1 MLLNHFQII
10 GIYIKQITNSNQ
22 ITDQLSEI
30 GYISNIALSTSIF
43 LLLKLK
49 KPLLLEGEAGVGKTD
64 LAKSLSI
71 ILKKPLIRL
80 QCYEGLDMSSAAYEW
95 NFAAQ
100 MISIQKGDTENIYSK
115 KYLQERPLLQSISAT
130 SEDNFPILLIDEIDR
145 ADPPF
150 EAFLLELLSD
160 WQITIPEIGTI
171 KAKEPPIVII
181 TSNRTREIHD
191 ALKRRCLYHFVDYP
205 DFEQELKI
213 LQSHIPNIKED
224 LSIAIIHFVKELRK
238 IELFKQPGIAETID
252 WAQAIVELNYISI
265 NPEVLESTIGTL
277 LKNQDDIRKLKES
290 EAAKILATIQTEI
303 SLINRK

>member
-1 MLLNHFQII
+1 MLEINNITKKDQI
-10 GIYIKQITNSNQ
+10 SES
-22 ITDQLSEI
+22 LSEV
-30 GYISNIALSTSIF
+30 GYISNVGLSTAIY
-43 LLLKLK
+43 LTLKLK
-49 KPLLLEGEAGVGKTD
+49 KPILLEGEAGVGKTD

-71 ILKKPLIRL
+71 ILDKPLIRL
-80 QCYEGLDMSSAAYEW
+80 QCYEGLDMASAAYEW

-100 MISIQKGDTENIYSK
+100 MISIQKGNTENIYSK
-115 KYLQERPLLQSISAT
+115 NFLQERPLLKSINNT
-130 SEDNFPILLIDEIDR
+130 DNFPILLIDEIDR

-150 EAFLLELLSD
+150 EAFLLEILSD

-205 DFEQELKI
+205 DLEQELKI
-213 LQSHIPNIKED
+213 LQSRVPNIKED
-224 LSIAIIHFVKELRK
+224 LSIAIVHFVKELRK

-252 WAQAIVELNYISI
+252 WAQAMVELNYITI
-265 NPEVLESTIGTL
+265 DPEVLESTIGAL

-290 EAAKILATIQTEI
+290 EAAKILTIIQTEI
-303 SLINRK
+303 SVINRK

>member
-1 MLLNHFQII
+1 MLEINNITKKDQI
-10 GIYIKQITNSNQ
+10 SES
-22 ITDQLSEI
+22 LSEV
-30 GYISNIALSTSIF
+30 GYISNVGLSTAIY
-43 LLLKLK
+43 LTLKLK
-49 KPLLLEGEAGVGKTD
+49 KPILLEGEAGVGKTD

-71 ILKKPLIRL
+71 ILDKPLIRL
-80 QCYEGLDMSSAAYEW
+80 QCYEGLDIASAAYEW

-115 KYLQERPLLQSISAT
+115 KFLQERPLLKSINNT
-130 SEDNFPILLIDEIDR
+130 DNFPILLIDEIDR

-150 EAFLLELLSD
+150 EAFLLEILSD

-171 KAKEPPIVII
+171 KAQEPPIVII

-205 DFEQELKI
+205 DLEQELKI
-213 LQSHIPNIKED
+213 LQSRVPNIKED
-224 LSIAIIHFVKELRK
+224 LSVAIVHFVKELRK

-252 WAQAIVELNYISI
+252 WAQAMVELNYITI
-265 NPEVLESTIGTL
+265 DPEVLESTIGAL

-290 EAAKILATIQTEI
+290 EAAKILTIIQTEI

>member
-1 MLLNHFQII
+1 MLEINNITKKDQI
-10 GIYIKQITNSNQ
+10 SES
-22 ITDQLSEI
+22 LSEV
-30 GYISNIALSTSIF
+30 GYISNVGLSTAIY
-43 LLLKLK
+43 LTLKLK
-49 KPLLLEGEAGVGKTD
+49 KPILLEGEAGVGKTD

-71 ILKKPLIRL
+71 ILDKPLIRL
-80 QCYEGLDMSSAAYEW
+80 QCYEGLDMASAAYEW

-100 MISIQKGDTENIYSK
+100 MISIQKGNTENIYSK
-115 KYLQERPLLQSISAT
+115 NFLQERPLLKSINNT
-130 SEDNFPILLIDEIDR
+130 DNFPILLIDEIDR

-150 EAFLLELLSD
+150 EAFLLEILSD

-205 DFEQELKI
+205 DLEQELKI
-213 LQSHIPNIKED
+213 LQSRVPNIRED
-224 LSIAIIHFVKELRK
+224 LSVAIVHFVKELRK

-252 WAQAIVELNYISI
+252 WAQAMVELNYITI
-265 NPEVLESTIGTL
+265 DPEILESTIGAL

-290 EAAKILATIQTEI
+290 EAAKILTIIQTEI

>member
-1 MLLNHFQII
+1 MLK
-10 GIYIKQITNSNQ
+10 IKQVNNIDTITSN
-22 ITDQLSEI
+22 LSKI
-30 GYISNIALSTSIF
+30 GYISNIGLSTSIY
-43 LLLKLK
+43 LMLKLS

-64 LAKSLSI
+64 LAKSLSKI
-71 ILKKPLIRL
+71 FNKPLIRL

-100 MISIQKGDTENIYSK
+100 MISIQKGETENIYSK
-115 KYLQERPLLQSISAT
+115 KFLQERPLLKSISQ
-130 SEDNFPILLIDEIDR
+130 EKQEEFPILLIDEIDR

-181 TSNRTREIHD
+181 TSNRTREVHD

-205 DFEQELKI
+205 DVDQELKI
-213 LQSHIPNIKED
+213 L
-224 LSIAIIHFVKELRK
+224 LSRVPKINEELSKSIIYFVKELRK

-252 WAQAIVELNYISI
+252 WAQAIVELNYITI

-277 LKNQDDIRKLKES
+277 LKNQDDIKKLKDS
-290 EAAKILATIQTEI
+290 EASKILSTIQAEI

>member
-1 MLLNHFQII
+1 MLKGFFINMIEIESLS
-10 GIYIKQITNSNQ
+10 KKEQITEA
-22 ITDQLSEI
+22 LSEI
-30 GYISNIALSTSIF
+30 GYISNIGLSTSLF
-43 LLLKLK
+43 LSLKLR
-49 KPLLLEGEAGVGKTD
+49 KPLFLEGEAGVGKTE
-64 LAKSLSI
+64 LAKSLSE

-80 QCYEGLDMSSAAYEW
+80 QCYEGLDLSSAAYEW

-100 MISIQKGDTENIYSK
+100 MISIQKGDSDNIYSK
-115 KYLQERPLLQSISAT
+115 KYLHERPLLKSLM
-130 SEDNFPILLIDEIDR
+130 EDEKGNFPILLIDEIDR

-150 EAFLLELLSD
+150 EAFLLEILSD

-171 KAKEPPIVII
+171 IAKEPPIVII

-205 DFEQELKI
+205 DLTQELNI
-213 LQSHIPNIKED
+213 LQSRVPNIKNH
-224 LSIAIIHFVKELRK
+224 LSMEIVHFVKELRK

-265 NPEVLESTIGTL
+265 DPEVLESTIGTL
-277 LKNQDDIRKLKES
+277 LKNQDDIKRLKDS
-290 EAAKILATIQTEI
+290 EAAKILTIIQTEI

>member
-1 MLLNHFQII
+1 M
-10 GIYIKQITNSNQ
+10 
-22 ITDQLSEI
+22 
-30 GYISNIALSTSIF
+30 
-43 LLLKLK
+43 LKLS

-64 LAKSLSI
+64 LAKSLSKI
-71 ILKKPLIRL
+71 FKKPLIRL

-100 MISIQKGDTENIYSK
+100 MISIQKGETENIYSK
-115 KYLQERPLLQSISAT
+115 KFLQERPLLKSISQ
-130 SEDNFPILLIDEIDR
+130 EKQEEFPILLIDEIDR

-181 TSNRTREIHD
+181 TSNRTREVHD

-205 DFEQELKI
+205 DVNQELKI
-213 LQSHIPNIKED
+213 L
-224 LSIAIIHFVKELRK
+224 LSRVPKINEELSKSIIYFVKEIRK

-252 WAQAIVELNYISI
+252 WAQAIVELNYITI

-277 LKNQDDIRKLKES
+277 LKNQDDIKKLKDS
-290 EAAKILATIQTEI
+290 EASKILSIIQAEI

>member
-1 MLLNHFQII
+1 MLEINNITKKDQI
-10 GIYIKQITNSNQ
+10 SES
-22 ITDQLSEI
+22 LSEV
-30 GYISNIALSTSIF
+30 GYISNVGLSTAIY
-43 LLLKLK
+43 LTLKLK
-49 KPLLLEGEAGVGKTD
+49 KPILLEGEAGVGKTD

-71 ILKKPLIRL
+71 ILDKPLIRL
-80 QCYEGLDMSSAAYEW
+80 QCYEGLDMASAAYEW

-115 KYLQERPLLQSISAT
+115 KFLQERPLLKSINNT
-130 SEDNFPILLIDEIDR
+130 DNFPILLIDEIDR

-150 EAFLLELLSD
+150 EAFLLEILSD

-205 DFEQELKI
+205 DLEQELKI
-213 LQSHIPNIKED
+213 LQSRVPNIRED
-224 LSIAIIHFVKELRK
+224 LSVAIVHFVKELRK

-252 WAQAIVELNYISI
+252 WAQAMVELNYITI
-265 NPEVLESTIGTL
+265 DPEVLESTIGAL
-277 LKNQDDIRKLKES
+277 LKNQDDIRKLRES
-290 EAAKILATIQTEI
+290 EAAKILTIIQTEI

>member
-1 MLLNHFQII
+1 MLKINEI
-10 GIYIKQITNSNQ
+10 IKQDQ
-22 ITDQLSEI
+22 ISDGLSEV
-30 GYISNIALSTSIF
+30 GYICNIGLSTSIY
-43 LLLKLK
+43 LMLKLK
-49 KPLLLEGEAGVGKTD
+49 KPILLEGEAGVGKTD
-64 LAKSLSI
+64 LAKSLST
-71 ILKKPLIRL
+71 ILDKPLIRL

-100 MISIQKGDTENIYSK
+100 MISIQKGNTDNIYSK
-115 KYLQERPLLQSISAT
+115 SFLQERPLLKSINT
-130 SEDNFPILLIDEIDR
+130 TDNFPILLIDEIDR

-150 EAFLLELLSD
+150 EAFLLEILSD

-205 DFEQELKI
+205 DLEQELKI
-213 LQSHIPNIKED
+213 LQSRVPNIKED
-224 LSIAIIHFVKELRK
+224 LSVAIVHFVKELRK

-252 WAQAIVELNYISI
+252 WAQAMVELNYITI
-265 NPEVLESTIGTL
+265 DPEVLESTIGAL

-290 EAAKILATIQTEI
+290 EAAKILTTIQTEI

>member
-1 MLLNHFQII
+1 MLEINNITKKDQI
-10 GIYIKQITNSNQ
+10 SES
-22 ITDQLSEI
+22 LSEV
-30 GYISNIALSTSIF
+30 GYISNVGLSTAIY
-43 LLLKLK
+43 LTLKLK
-49 KPLLLEGEAGVGKTD
+49 KPILLEGEAGVGKTD

-71 ILKKPLIRL
+71 ILDKPLIRL
-80 QCYEGLDMSSAAYEW
+80 QCYEGLDMASAAYEW

-115 KYLQERPLLQSISAT
+115 KFLQERPLLKSINNT
-130 SEDNFPILLIDEIDR
+130 DNFPILLIDEIDR

-150 EAFLLELLSD
+150 EAFLLEILSD

-205 DFEQELKI
+205 DLEQELNI
-213 LQSHIPNIKED
+213 LQSRVPNIKED
-224 LSIAIIHFVKELRK
+224 LSVAIVHFVKELRK

-252 WAQAIVELNYISI
+252 WAQAMVELNYITI
-265 NPEVLESTIGTL
+265 DPEVLESTIGAL

-290 EAAKILATIQTEI
+290 EAAKILTIIQTEI
-303 SLINRK
+303 SVINRK

>member
-1 MLLNHFQII
+1 MFEINNITKKDQI
-10 GIYIKQITNSNQ
+10 SES
-22 ITDQLSEI
+22 LSEV
-30 GYISNIALSTSIF
+30 GYISNVGLSTAIY
-43 LLLKLK
+43 LTLKLK
-49 KPLLLEGEAGVGKTD
+49 KPILLEGEAGVGKTD

-71 ILKKPLIRL
+71 ILDKPLIRL
-80 QCYEGLDMSSAAYEW
+80 QCYEGLDMASAAYEW

-100 MISIQKGDTENIYSK
+100 MISIQKGNTENIYSK
-115 KYLQERPLLQSISAT
+115 NFLQERPLLKSINNT
-130 SEDNFPILLIDEIDR
+130 DNFPILLIDEIDR

-150 EAFLLELLSD
+150 EAFLLEILSD

-205 DFEQELKI
+205 DLEQELKI
-213 LQSHIPNIKED
+213 LQSRVPNIRED
-224 LSIAIIHFVKELRK
+224 LSVAIVHFVKELRK

-252 WAQAIVELNYISI
+252 WAQAMVELNYITI
-265 NPEVLESTIGTL
+265 DPEVLESTIGAL

-290 EAAKILATIQTEI
+290 EAAKILTIIQTEI

>member
-1 MLLNHFQII
+1 MEHI
-10 GIYIKQITNSNQ
+10 NQ
-22 ITDQLSEI
+22 IKNIDTITEKLSQT
-30 GYISNIALSTSIF
+30 GYVSNIGLSTSVY
-43 LLLKLK
+43 LMLKLN

-64 LAKSLSI
+64 LAKSLSKI
-71 ILKKPLIRL
+71 FNKPLIRL

-100 MISIQKGDTENIYSK
+100 MISIQKGDTENIYSQ
-115 KYLQERPLLQSISAT
+115 KYLQKRPLLQSITAEKQ
-130 SEDNFPILLIDEIDR
+130 EDHPILLIDEIDR

-171 KAKEPPIVII
+171 RAKEPPIVII

-205 DFEQELKI
+205 DVDQELKI
-213 LQSHIPNIKED
+213 LKSRVPKISDD
-224 LSIAIIHFVKELRK
+224 LSKSIIHFVKEIRK
-238 IELFKQPGIAETID
+238 LELFKQPGIAETLD

-277 LKNQDDIRKLKES
+277 LKNQDDIKKLKDS
-290 EAAKILATIQTEI
+290 EASKILTTIQAEI
-303 SLINRK
+303 SLISRK

>member
-1 MLLNHFQII
+1 MLK
-10 GIYIKQITNSNQ
+10 IKQINNIDTITSN
-22 ITDQLSEI
+22 LSKI
-30 GYISNIALSTSIF
+30 GYISNIGLSTSIY
-43 LLLKLK
+43 LMLKLS

-64 LAKSLSI
+64 LAKSLSKI
-71 ILKKPLIRL
+71 FNKPLIRL

-100 MISIQKGDTENIYSK
+100 MISIQKGETENIYSK
-115 KYLQERPLLQSISAT
+115 KFLQERPLLKSISQ
-130 SEDNFPILLIDEIDR
+130 EKQEEFPILLIDEIDR

-181 TSNRTREIHD
+181 TSNRTREVHD

-205 DFEQELKI
+205 DVDQELKI
-213 LQSHIPNIKED
+213 L
-224 LSIAIIHFVKELRK
+224 LSRVPKINEELSKSIIYFVKELRK

-252 WAQAIVELNYISI
+252 WAQAIVELNYITI

-277 LKNQDDIRKLKES
+277 LKNQDDIKKLKDR
-290 EAAKILATIQTEI
+290 EASKILSTIQAEI

>member
-1 MLLNHFQII
+1 M
-10 GIYIKQITNSNQ
+10 KKNQ
-22 ITDQLSEI
+22 ITDSLSEV
-30 GYISNIALSTSIF
+30 GYISNIGLSTSIY
-43 LLLKLK
+43 LMLKLK
-49 KPLLLEGEAGVGKTD
+49 KPILLEGEAGVGKTD
-64 LAKSLSI
+64 LAKSLSK
-71 ILKKPLIRL
+71 ILNKPLIRL
-80 QCYEGLDMSSAAYEW
+80 QCYEGLDMASAAYEW

-130 SEDNFPILLIDEIDR
+130 SEDDFPILLIDEIDR

-213 LQSHIPNIKED
+213 LQSRIPNIKED

>member
-1 MLLNHFQII
+1 MSND
-10 GIYIKQITNSNQ
+10 KQITSIDE
-22 ITDQLSEI
+22 ITSKLSEV
-30 GYISNIALSTSIF
+30 GYISNVGLSTSIY

-64 LAKSLSI
+64 LAKSLSTI
-71 ILKKPLIRL
+71 FKKPLIRL

-115 KYLQERPLLQSISAT
+115 KYLQERPLLKSIIAN
-130 SEDNFPILLIDEIDR
+130 SEKDFPVLLIDEIDR

-205 DFEQELKI
+205 DIDQEHKI
-213 LQSHIPNIKED
+213 LQTRVPKIREE
-224 LSIAIIHFVKELRK
+224 LSLAIIHFVKELRK

-277 LKNQDDIRKLKES
+277 LKNQDDIKKLKDS

>member
-1 MLLNHFQII
+1 MIEINNITTKDQIS
-10 GIYIKQITNSNQ
+10 KS
-22 ITDQLSEI
+22 LSEV
-30 GYISNIALSTSIF
+30 GYISNVGLSTAIY
-43 LLLKLK
+43 LTLKLK
-49 KPLLLEGEAGVGKTD
+49 KPILLEGEAGVGKTD

-71 ILKKPLIRL
+71 ILDKPLIRL
-80 QCYEGLDMSSAAYEW
+80 QCYEGLDMASAAYEW

-100 MISIQKGDTENIYSK
+100 MISIQKGNTENIYSK
-115 KYLQERPLLQSISAT
+115 NFLQERPLLKSINNT
-130 SEDNFPILLIDEIDR
+130 DNFPILLIDEIDR

-150 EAFLLELLSD
+150 EAFLLEILSD

-205 DFEQELKI
+205 DLEQELKI
-213 LQSHIPNIKED
+213 LQSRVPNIKED
-224 LSIAIIHFVKELRK
+224 LLIAIVHFVKELRK

-252 WAQAIVELNYISI
+252 WAQAMVELNYITI
-265 NPEVLESTIGTL
+265 DPEVLESTIGAL

-290 EAAKILATIQTEI
+290 EAAKILTIIQTEI

>member
-1 MLLNHFQII
+1 MLEINNITKKDQI
-10 GIYIKQITNSNQ
+10 SES
-22 ITDQLSEI
+22 LSEV
-30 GYISNIALSTSIF
+30 GYISNVGLSTAIY
-43 LLLKLK
+43 LTLKLK
-49 KPLLLEGEAGVGKTD
+49 KPILLEGEAGVGKTD
-64 LAKSLSI
+64 LAKSLSL
-71 ILKKPLIRL
+71 ILDKPIIRL
-80 QCYEGLDMSSAAYEW
+80 QCYEGLDMASAAYEW

-100 MISIQKGDTENIYSK
+100 MISIQKGNTENIYSK
-115 KYLQERPLLQSISAT
+115 NFLQERPLLKSINNT
-130 SEDNFPILLIDEIDR
+130 DNFPILLIDEIDR

-150 EAFLLELLSD
+150 EAFLLEILSD

-205 DFEQELKI
+205 DLEQELKI
-213 LQSHIPNIKED
+213 LQSRVPNIKED
-224 LSIAIIHFVKELRK
+224 LSIAIVHFVKELRK

-252 WAQAIVELNYISI
+252 WAQAMVELNYITI
-265 NPEVLESTIGTL
+265 DPEVLESTIGAL

-290 EAAKILATIQTEI
+290 EAAKILTIIQTEI

>member
-1 MLLNHFQII
+1 MLEINNITKKDQI
-10 GIYIKQITNSNQ
+10 SES
-22 ITDQLSEI
+22 LSEV
-30 GYISNIALSTSIF
+30 GYISNVGLSTAIY
-43 LLLKLK
+43 LTLKLK
-49 KPLLLEGEAGVGKTD
+49 KPILLEGEAGVGKTD

-71 ILKKPLIRL
+71 ILDKPLIRL
-80 QCYEGLDMSSAAYEW
+80 QCYEGLDMASAAYEW

-115 KYLQERPLLQSISAT
+115 KFLQERPLLKSINNT
-130 SEDNFPILLIDEIDR
+130 DNFPILLIDEIDR

-150 EAFLLELLSD
+150 EAFLLEILSD

-205 DFEQELKI
+205 DLEQELKI
-213 LQSHIPNIKED
+213 LQSRVPNIKKD
-224 LSIAIIHFVKELRK
+224 LSVAIVHFVKELRK

-252 WAQAIVELNYISI
+252 WAQAMVELNYITI
-265 NPEVLESTIGTL
+265 DPEVLESTIGAL
-277 LKNQDDIRKLKES
+277 LKNQDDIRKLRES
-290 EAAKILATIQTEI
+290 EAAKILTIIQTEI

>member
-1 MLLNHFQII
+1 MLEINNITKKDQI
-10 GIYIKQITNSNQ
+10 SES
-22 ITDQLSEI
+22 LSEV
-30 GYISNIALSTSIF
+30 GYISNVGLSTAIY
-43 LLLKLK
+43 LTLKLK
-49 KPLLLEGEAGVGKTD
+49 KPILLEGEAGVGKTD

-71 ILKKPLIRL
+71 ILDKPLIRL
-80 QCYEGLDMSSAAYEW
+80 QCYEGLDMASAAYEW

-100 MISIQKGDTENIYSK
+100 MISIQKGNTENIYSK
-115 KYLQERPLLQSISAT
+115 NFLQERPLLKSINNT
-130 SEDNFPILLIDEIDR
+130 DNFPILLIDEIDR

-150 EAFLLELLSD
+150 EAFLLEILSD

-205 DFEQELKI
+205 DLEQELKI
-213 LQSHIPNIKED
+213 LQSRVPNIRED
-224 LSIAIIHFVKELRK
+224 LSVAIVHFVKELRK

-252 WAQAIVELNYISI
+252 WAQAMVELNYITI
-265 NPEVLESTIGTL
+265 DPEIIESTIGAL

-290 EAAKILATIQTEI
+290 EAAKILTTIQTEI

>member
-1 MLLNHFQII
+1 MLN
-10 GIYIKQITNSNQ
+10 IKEINSSNE
-22 ITDQLSEI
+22 ITDHLSKI
-30 GYISNIALSTSIF
+30 GYISNIGLSTSIY

-64 LAKSLSI
+64 LAKSLSTI
-71 ILKKPLIRL
+71 FKKPLIRL

-115 KYLQERPLLQSISAT
+115 KFLQERPLLQSIT
-130 SEDNFPILLIDEIDR
+130 SDPTENFPILLIDEIDR

-205 DFEQELKI
+205 DLEQELKI
-213 LQSHIPNIKED
+213 LQSRIPNIKED

-290 EAAKILATIQTEI
+290 EAAKILTTIQTEI

>member
-1 MLLNHFQII
+1 MLEINNITKKDQI
-10 GIYIKQITNSNQ
+10 SES
-22 ITDQLSEI
+22 LSEV
-30 GYISNIALSTSIF
+30 GYISNVGLSTAIY
-43 LLLKLK
+43 LTLKLK
-49 KPLLLEGEAGVGKTD
+49 KPILLEGEAGVGKTD

-71 ILKKPLIRL
+71 ILDKPLIRL
-80 QCYEGLDMSSAAYEW
+80 QCYEGLDMASAAYEW

-115 KYLQERPLLQSISAT
+115 KFLQERPLLKSINNT
-130 SEDNFPILLIDEIDR
+130 DNFPILLIDEIDR

-150 EAFLLELLSD
+150 EAFLLEILSD

-205 DFEQELKI
+205 DLEQELNI
-213 LQSHIPNIKED
+213 LQSRVPNIKED
-224 LSIAIIHFVKELRK
+224 LSVAIVHFVKELRK

-252 WAQAIVELNYISI
+252 WAQAMVELNYITI
-265 NPEVLESTIGTL
+265 DPEVLEYTIGAL

-290 EAAKILATIQTEI
+290 EAAKILTIIQTEI

>member
-1 MLLNHFQII
+1 MLEINNITKKDQISE
-10 GIYIKQITNSNQ
+10 N
-22 ITDQLSEI
+22 LSEV
-30 GYISNIALSTSIF
+30 GYISNVGLSTAIY
-43 LLLKLK
+43 LTLKLK
-49 KPLLLEGEAGVGKTD
+49 KPILLEGEAGVGKTD

-71 ILKKPLIRL
+71 ILDKPLIRL
-80 QCYEGLDMSSAAYEW
+80 QCYEGLDIASAAYEW

-115 KYLQERPLLQSISAT
+115 KFLQERPLLKSINNT
-130 SEDNFPILLIDEIDR
+130 DNFPILLIDEIDR

-150 EAFLLELLSD
+150 EAFLLEILSD

-205 DFEQELKI
+205 DLEQELKI
-213 LQSHIPNIKED
+213 LQSRVPNIKED
-224 LSIAIIHFVKELRK
+224 LSVAIVHFVKELRK

-252 WAQAIVELNYISI
+252 WAQAMVELNYITI
-265 NPEVLESTIGTL
+265 NPEVLESTIGAL

-290 EAAKILATIQTEI
+290 EAAKILTIIQTEI

>member
-1 MLLNHFQII
+1 MSKN
-10 GIYIKQITNSNQ
+10 KQITNIDELTSK
-22 ITDQLSEI
+22 LFEV
-30 GYISNIALSTSIF
+30 GYISNVGLSTSIY

-49 KPLLLEGEAGVGKTD
+49 KPLLLEGEAGVWKTD
-64 LAKSLSI
+64 LAKSLSTI
-71 ILKKPLIRL
+71 FKKPLIRL

-115 KYLQERPLLQSISAT
+115 KYLQERPLLKSITAN
-130 SEDNFPILLIDEIDR
+130 SEKDFPILLIDEIDR

-205 DFEQELKI
+205 DIDQELKI
-213 LQSHIPNIKED
+213 LQTRVPNIKEE
-224 LSIAIIHFVKELRK
+224 LSLAVIHFVKELRK

-252 WAQAIVELNYISI
+252 WAQAMVELNYISI

-277 LKNQDDIRKLKES
+277 LKNQDDIRKLKDS

>member
-1 MLLNHFQII
+1 MLEINNITKKDQI
-10 GIYIKQITNSNQ
+10 SES
-22 ITDQLSEI
+22 LSEV
-30 GYISNIALSTSIF
+30 GYISNIGLSTAIY
-43 LLLKLK
+43 LTLKLK
-49 KPLLLEGEAGVGKTD
+49 KPILLEGEAGVGKTD

-71 ILKKPLIRL
+71 ILDKPLIRL
-80 QCYEGLDMSSAAYEW
+80 QCYEGLDMASAAYEW

-100 MISIQKGDTENIYSK
+100 MISIQKGNTENIYSK
-115 KYLQERPLLQSISAT
+115 NFLQERPLLKSINNT
-130 SEDNFPILLIDEIDR
+130 DNFPILLIDEIDR

-150 EAFLLELLSD
+150 EAFLLEILSD

-205 DFEQELKI
+205 DLEQELKI
-213 LQSHIPNIKED
+213 LQSRVPNIRED
-224 LSIAIIHFVKELRK
+224 LSVAIVHFVKELRK

-252 WAQAIVELNYISI
+252 WAQAMVELNYITI
-265 NPEVLESTIGTL
+265 DPEVLESTIGAL

-290 EAAKILATIQTEI
+290 EAAKILTIIQTEI

>member
-1 MLLNHFQII
+1 MVNE
-10 GIYIKQITNSNQ
+10 KQIKSVEE
-22 ITDQLSEI
+22 ITSQLSKI
-30 GYISNIALSTSIF
+30 GYISNLGLSTSIY

-64 LAKSLSI
+64 LAKSLSKI
-71 ILKKPLIRL
+71 FSRPLIRL

-100 MISIQKGDTENIYSK
+100 MISIQKGDSENIYSK
-115 KYLQERPLLQSISAT
+115 KYLQERPLLKSISAKKE
-130 SEDNFPILLIDEIDR
+130 EDFPILLIDEIDR

-150 EAFLLELLSD
+150 EAFLLEVLSD

-171 KAKEPPIVII
+171 QAKEPPIVII
-181 TSNRTREIHD
+181 TSNRTREVHD

-205 DFEQELKI
+205 DVQQELKI
-213 LQSHIPNIKED
+213 LQSRIPNINEELLK
-224 LSIAIIHFVKELRK
+224 SIIHFVKEIRK

-252 WAQAIVELNYISI
+252 WAQAIIELNYITI

-277 LKNQDDIRKLKES
+277 LKNQDDIKKLKDS
-290 EAAKILATIQTEI
+290 EASKILSTIQAEI

>member
-1 MLLNHFQII
+1 MLEINNITKKDQI
-10 GIYIKQITNSNQ
+10 SES
-22 ITDQLSEI
+22 LSEV
-30 GYISNIALSTSIF
+30 GYISNVGLSTAIY
-43 LLLKLK
+43 LTLKLK
-49 KPLLLEGEAGVGKTD
+49 KPILLEGEAGVGKTD

-71 ILKKPLIRL
+71 ILDKPLIRL
-80 QCYEGLDMSSAAYEW
+80 QCYEGLDMASAAYEW

-115 KYLQERPLLQSISAT
+115 KFLQERPLLKSINNT
-130 SEDNFPILLIDEIDR
+130 DNFPILLIDEIDR

-150 EAFLLELLSD
+150 EAFLLEILSD

-205 DFEQELKI
+205 DLEQELKI
-213 LQSHIPNIKED
+213 LQSRVPNIKED
-224 LSIAIIHFVKELRK
+224 LSVAIVHFVKELRK

-252 WAQAIVELNYISI
+252 WAQAMVELNYITI
-265 NPEVLESTIGTL
+265 DPEVLESTIGAL

-290 EAAKILATIQTEI
+290 EAAKILTIIQTEI

>member
-1 MLLNHFQII
+1 MLEINNITKKDQI
-10 GIYIKQITNSNQ
+10 SES
-22 ITDQLSEI
+22 LSEV
-30 GYISNIALSTSIF
+30 GYISNVGLSTAIY
-43 LLLKLK
+43 LTLKLK
-49 KPLLLEGEAGVGKTD
+49 KPILLEGEAGVGKTD

-71 ILKKPLIRL
+71 ILDKPLVRL
-80 QCYEGLDMSSAAYEW
+80 QCYEGLDMASAAYEW

-115 KYLQERPLLQSISAT
+115 KFLQERPLLKSINNT
-130 SEDNFPILLIDEIDR
+130 DNFPILLIDEIDR

-150 EAFLLELLSD
+150 EAFLLEILSD

-205 DFEQELKI
+205 DLEQELKI
-213 LQSHIPNIKED
+213 LQSRVPNIKED
-224 LSIAIIHFVKELRK
+224 LSVAIVHFVKELRK

-252 WAQAIVELNYISI
+252 WAQAMVELNYITI
-265 NPEVLESTIGTL
+265 NPEVLESTIGAL

-290 EAAKILATIQTEI
+290 EAAKILTIIQTEI

>member
-1 MLLNHFQII
+1 MLEINNITKKDQI
-10 GIYIKQITNSNQ
+10 SES
-22 ITDQLSEI
+22 LSEV
-30 GYISNIALSTSIF
+30 GYISNIGLSTAIY
-43 LLLKLK
+43 LTLKLK
-49 KPLLLEGEAGVGKTD
+49 KPILLEGEAGVGKTD

-71 ILKKPLIRL
+71 ILDKPLIRL
-80 QCYEGLDMSSAAYEW
+80 QCYEGLDMDSAAYEW

-115 KYLQERPLLQSISAT
+115 KFLQERPLLKSINNT
-130 SEDNFPILLIDEIDR
+130 DNFPILLIDEIDR

-150 EAFLLELLSD
+150 EAFLLEILSD

-205 DFEQELKI
+205 DLEQELKI
-213 LQSHIPNIKED
+213 LQSRVPNIKED
-224 LSIAIIHFVKELRK
+224 LSVAIVHFVKELRK

-252 WAQAIVELNYISI
+252 WAQAMVELNYITI
-265 NPEVLESTIGTL
+265 NPEVLESTIGAL

-290 EAAKILATIQTEI
+290 EAAKILTIIQTEI

>member
-1 MLLNHFQII
+1 MLEINNITKKDQI
-10 GIYIKQITNSNQ
+10 SES
-22 ITDQLSEI
+22 LSEV
-30 GYISNIALSTSIF
+30 GYISNVGLSTAIY
-43 LLLKLK
+43 LTLKLK
-49 KPLLLEGEAGVGKTD
+49 KPILLEGEAGVGKTD

-71 ILKKPLIRL
+71 ILDKPLIRL
-80 QCYEGLDMSSAAYEW
+80 QCYEGLDMASAAYEW

-100 MISIQKGDTENIYSK
+100 MISIQKGNTENIYSK
-115 KYLQERPLLQSISAT
+115 NFLQERPLLKSINNT
-130 SEDNFPILLIDEIDR
+130 DNFPILLIDEIDR

-150 EAFLLELLSD
+150 EAFLLEILSD

-205 DFEQELKI
+205 DLEQELKI
-213 LQSHIPNIKED
+213 LQSRVPNIRED
-224 LSIAIIHFVKELRK
+224 LSVAIVHFVKELRK

-252 WAQAIVELNYISI
+252 WAQAMVELNYITI
-265 NPEVLESTIGTL
+265 DPEVLESTIGTL

-290 EAAKILATIQTEI
+290 EAAKILTIIQTEI
-303 SLINRK
+303 SIINRK

>member
-1 MLLNHFQII
+1 MLEINNITKKDQI
-10 GIYIKQITNSNQ
+10 SES
-22 ITDQLSEI
+22 LSEV
-30 GYISNIALSTSIF
+30 GYISNVGLSTAIY
-43 LLLKLK
+43 LTLKLK
-49 KPLLLEGEAGVGKTD
+49 KPILLEGEAGVGKTD

-71 ILKKPLIRL
+71 ILDKPLIRL
-80 QCYEGLDMSSAAYEW
+80 QCYEGLDMASAAYEW

-115 KYLQERPLLQSISAT
+115 KFLQERPLLKSINNT
-130 SEDNFPILLIDEIDR
+130 DNFPILLIDEIDR

-150 EAFLLELLSD
+150 EAFLLEILSD

-205 DFEQELKI
+205 DLEQELKI
-213 LQSHIPNIKED
+213 LQSRVPNIRED
-224 LSIAIIHFVKELRK
+224 LSVAIVHFVKELRK

-252 WAQAIVELNYISI
+252 WAQAMVELNYITI
-265 NPEVLESTIGTL
+265 NPEVLESTIGAL

-290 EAAKILATIQTEI
+290 EAAKILTIIQTEI

>member
-1 MLLNHFQII
+1 MLN
-10 GIYIKQITNSNQ
+10 IKQITNSNQ
-22 ITDQLSEI
+22 ITNQLSEI

-71 ILKKPLIRL
+71 ILKKSLIRL

-130 SEDNFPILLIDEIDR
+130 SEDDFPILLIDEIDR